1 MDCILCSEV
10 ATAPRAL
17 PCHHAYCHLCILS
30 VPTDVHG
37 YSHCPACLTTF
48 QQSLP
53 PPNGKALLRT
63 THGDLEV
70 QLFANECPKA
80 CRNFCQLILE
90 GYYDG
95 TALKNDLNVRWRTD
109 SFRIDGGD
117 RSGDD
122 DDCESIYGAHYE
134 DEIYSGL
141 GWRFGHRGAMG
152 VSKISGANGSKFF
165 ISWSPGNRAYSS
177 SNTLFGKITANSM
190 DSLLLILI
198 GDSSMIISAE
208 VTRYPFDDLAPRDAR
223 VVQMHISREIGSL
236 IATCTNMV
244 GTVVATLQVHDSDI
258 ASAVH
263 NKLARMLDVPRHL
276 FHVTL
281 PDGSLLNSR
290 CKLTTLLMIPCLTQI
305 CSQTT
310 IPVKHLADDDPPTED
325 QSKRRRLT

>member
-1 MDCILCSEV
+1 MQSTFFFQRFSQRPYWSVAESFFHSHFDSSVVWLEMDCILCSEV

-48 QQSLP
+48 RQSLP

-95 TALKNDLNVRWRTD
+95 TALKDELNVRWRTD

-122 DDCESIYGAHYE
+122 DDCESIYGAHYMRMRSIQ
-134 DEIYSGL
+134 DWVGGSGTEAR
-141 GWRFGHRGAMG
+141 WECRRFLAQM
-152 VSKISGANGSKFF
+152 A
-165 ISWSPGNRAYSS
+165 
-177 SNTLFGKITANSM
+177 ANSL
-190 DSLLLILI
+190 SAGPQETVLILLLTH
-198 GDSSMIISAE
+198 S
-208 VTRYPFDDLAPRDAR
+208 
-223 VVQMHISREIGSL
+223 
-236 IATCTNMV
+236 
-244 GTVVATLQVHDSDI
+244 
-258 ASAVH
+258 
-263 NKLARMLDVPRHL
+263 LARL
-276 FHVTL
+276 L
-281 PDGSLLNSR
+281 PTAWTVYS
-290 CKLTTLLMIPCLTQI
+290 
-305 CSQTT
+305 
-310 IPVKHLADDDPPTED
+310 
-325 QSKRRRLT
+325 